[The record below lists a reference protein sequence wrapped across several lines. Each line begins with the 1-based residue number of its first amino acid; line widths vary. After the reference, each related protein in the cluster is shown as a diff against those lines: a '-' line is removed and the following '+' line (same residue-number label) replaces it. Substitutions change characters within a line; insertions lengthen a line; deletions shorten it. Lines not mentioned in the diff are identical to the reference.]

1 MLSWVADA
9 ALWMEGHPV
18 VAEYPTATVM
28 AHAVLVLLAW
38 HLDLV
43 VPTLT
48 LHAAAVLF
56 VALCVLVG
64 MVLYMVPV
72 KMVAVR

>member
-38 HLDLV
+38 YTPITPASLKG
-43 VPTLT
+43 PNM
-48 LHAAAVLF
+48 AR
-56 VALCVLVG
+56 G
-64 MVLYMVPV
+64 G
-72 KMVAVR
+72 